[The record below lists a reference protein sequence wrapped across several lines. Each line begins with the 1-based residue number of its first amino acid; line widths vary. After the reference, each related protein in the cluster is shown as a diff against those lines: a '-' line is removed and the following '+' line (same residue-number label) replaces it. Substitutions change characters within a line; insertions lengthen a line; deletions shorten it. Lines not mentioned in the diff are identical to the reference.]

1 MGVADVR
8 RLLLLGA
15 LWGGSFILIRV
26 AVPVMGPVALCAA
39 RVLIAA
45 VTLLL
50 FARLTGSP
58 LELRA
63 RWREY
68 LAIGV
73 LNAAIPFTLI
83 AAAEVRL
90 TASLAAILNATSPLF
105 GAFFAA
111 LWLRDP
117 FTRQKLAGSILA
129 ILGVAV
135 VVGWSPVPLDLP
147 TFLSIGCSLLA
158 AGFYGFAGT
167 FTRARVHG
175 APPIGLATGCQLGAS
190 AVLLPLTPI
199 VPPRAVPTAVE
210 LACVLA
216 LGVLATAVAHVL
228 YFRLVVN
235 VGPARAL
242 TVTFLT
248 PAFGML
254 WGALFLHEQLTPIRG
269 LGAAVI
275 LLGAA
280 LVTGVLPVAPHK
292 PVEVPVTI
300 PPD

>member
-1 MGVADVR
+1 MGGADVR

-26 AVPVMGPVALCAA
+26 AVPVLGPVALCAA

-45 VTLLL
+45 VTLIAY
-50 FARLTGSP
+50 ARVTGSA

-68 LAIGV
+68 LAVGV

-117 FTRQKLAGSILA
+117 FTRQKLAGSLLA
-129 ILGVAV
+129 IVGVAV
-135 VVGWSPVPLDLP
+135 VVGWSPVPLDPP
-147 TFLSIGCSLLA
+147 TFLCIGCSLLA

-167 FTRARVHG
+167 YTRARVHG

-190 AVLLPLTPI
+190 AALLPFVPL
-199 VPPRAVPTAVE
+199 VPPHAVPTPVE

-216 LGVLATAVAHVL
+216 LGVLATAIAHML

-254 WGALFLHEQLTPIRG
+254 WGALFLKEQITPIRG

-280 LVTGVLPVAPHK
+280 LVTGVLPAAPRK
-292 PVEVPVTI
+292 PAPVEVPV
-300 PPD
+300 D

>member
-1 MGVADVR
+1 MGAADVR

-15 LWGGSFILIRV
+15 LWGGSFILIRM
-26 AVPVMGPVALCAA
+26 AVPVLGPVVLCAA
-39 RVLIAA
+39 RVMIAA
-45 VTLLL
+45 LALVAY
-50 FARLTGSP
+50 ARLTRSP

-68 LAIGV
+68 LAIGA

-117 FTRQKLAGSILA
+117 FTRQKLAGSLLA

-135 VVGWSPVPLDLP
+135 VVGWSPVPLDPP
-147 TFLSIGCSLLA
+147 TFLCIGCSLLA

-167 FTRARVHG
+167 YTRARVHG
-175 APPIGLATGCQLGAS
+175 ASPMGLAAGCQLGAA
-190 AVLLPLTPI
+190 AVLLPVTPFA
-199 VPPRAVPTAVE
+199 PPHGTPPPTA

-216 LGVLATAVAHVL
+216 LGLLATAIAHVL

-248 PAFGML
+248 PVFGML
-254 WGALFLHEQLTPIRG
+254 WGALFLSEQITPIRA

-280 LVTGVLPVAPHK
+280 LVTGVLPAASRK
-292 PVEVPVTI
+292 AVEVPVAV